1 MKKIDPHTLF
11 SLFEANDEQVYEE
24 NNVTEVLQ
32 NPYVLMGMV
41 VRGVDN
47 FFLLDKIYSKNHKE
61 EYLRSK
67 DRIKHKYFSKLYTY
81 LERIKSDKF
90 ETKYIIGETFDS
102 GEVNKSL
109 HTMLYY
115 FENLEEYEKC
125 AVIKK
130 YIDLLYEKPNVRL
143 HI

>member
-47 FFLLDKIYSKNHKE
+47 FFLLDAIYTKNHRK
-61 EYLRSK
+61 EYLRTK
-67 DRIKHKYFSKLYTY
+67 DQIQHKYFSKLFTY
-81 LERIKSDKF
+81 LERINSDKF
-90 ETKYIIGETFDS
+90 ETKFIVGETFDS
-102 GEVNKSL
+102 GQVNKSL
-109 HTMLYY
+109 HTMLYF

-125 AVIKK
+125 AIIKK